1 MSYFSRSIDVQSSKD
16 VPFSFSLANIIL
28 KLILR
33 TILYGNV
40 GFFLT
45 ITRDLKENFSNFKK
59 RKTIIFLALRNK
71 KHRKIDSK

>member
-1 MSYFSRSIDVQSSKD
+1 MSYFSRSIDIQSSKD

-40 GFFLT
+40 VFFLT

-59 RKTIIFLALRNK
+59 RKTIIFLALRNEN
-71 KHRKIDSK
+71 HRNFDSE

>member
-1 MSYFSRSIDVQSSKD
+1 MSYFSRSIDIQSSKD

-28 KLILR
+28 KFILR

-40 GFFLT
+40 VFFLA

-59 RKTIIFLALRNK
+59 RKTIIFLALRNEN
-71 KHRKIDSK
+71 HRKIDSK